1 MTETRSWFPNTES
14 IPVEPGVYRWYDDQ
28 DRILYVGKAK
38 NLRSRLTSYF
48 AKPETLHERT
58 RRMVRSATRIDWTIV
73 KTEFEALQL
82 EFTWIKQYNPP
93 FNVQF
98 RDDKSYP
105 YLAISFEEE
114 FPRVFTTRIRKSGKN
129 KYFGPYTQA
138 WAVRETI
145 DSLLKVFP
153 IRSCGTS
160 TFENAKRSN
169 RPCLLAEIGK
179 CSAPCV
185 GRVSPEIHRDLAQ
198 KFASFVNG
206 SDATHLNSLQEK
218 MVKASESEQYEL
230 AAKYRDQLSAL
241 EAVSA
246 KSAVVFEDKTSADV
260 FGVVMD
266 GYTAAVNMFKVRD
279 GRIRGAKGWVV
290 DLELERTF
298 AELIEYTLQ
307 NGYASEI
314 DDLPKEVIVQEL
326 PDDFEAVEVWLTQS
340 RGSKVQIRVPMRGD
354 KKSLLE
360 TALTNAEHSLRNAK
374 MKRSTDF
381 TARSD
386 ALSNLQEAIGLGK
399 PPLKIECFD
408 VSHLAGTGIVASKV
422 VFVDGKPQKDLYRR
436 YSLAT
441 ATDDTDAMNQVLARR
456 FRSMQEDNARP
467 DLIVVDGAGP
477 QVSAATRAALD
488 AGITDVLIVGI
499 AKRLEELW
507 LAGSPFPVILPRASS
522 EIYLV
527 QHLRDEAHRFAIGH
541 QRMKRKANIAT
552 ILEDIP
558 GLGPNKVRVLLKH
571 FGSTTRIRLATVEEL
586 ADLPGIGSSLARTI
600 HSSLGKRSFFP
611 FGVSR

>member
-1 MTETRSWFPNTES
+1 MTVTRSWFPNTES
-14 IPVEPGVYRWYDDQ
+14 IPTDPGVYRWFDEQ
-28 DRILYVGKAK
+28 ERILYVGKAK

-58 RRMVRSATRIDWTIV
+58 RRMVQSATRIDWTIV

-82 EFTWIKQYNPP
+82 EFTWIKEFNPP

-114 FPRVFTTRIRKSGKN
+114 FPRVFTTRNRKPGKN

-138 WAVRETI
+138 WAIRETI
-145 DSLLKVFP
+145 DSLLRVFP
-153 IRSCGTS
+153 VRSCSKS
-160 TFENAKRSN
+160 TFDAASRSN

-185 GRVSPEIHRDLAQ
+185 DRITPKDHLELVN
-198 KFASFVNG
+198 KFSSFVGG
-206 SDATHLNSLQEK
+206 SDSTFLANLREK
-218 MVKASESEQYEL
+218 MLRASETEQYEL

-246 KSAVVFEDKTSADV
+246 KSAVVFEDNTSADV
-260 FGVVMD
+260 YGIAMD
-266 GYTAAVNMFKVRD
+266 GYTAAVNMFKVRN

-290 DLELERTF
+290 DLELERSLG
-298 AELIEYTLQ
+298 ELVEYTLQ
-307 NGYASEI
+307 NSYSTDS
-314 DDLPKEVIVQEL
+314 DDLPKEIIVQDL
-326 PDDFEAVEVWLTQS
+326 PDDKDEVERWLSEA
-340 RGSKVQIRVPMRGD
+340 RGSKLQIRIAVRGD

-360 TALTNAEHSLRNAK
+360 TAITNAEHSLRNAK
-374 MKRSTDF
+374 LKRATDF
-381 TARSD
+381 TARSE
-386 ALSNLQEAIGLGK
+386 ALSNLQGAVNLAK

-422 VFVDGKPQKDLYRR
+422 VFVDGRPNKDLYRR

-441 ATDDTDAMNQVLARR
+441 ANDDTDAMNQVLLRR
-456 FRSMQEDNARP
+456 FKAMVDDDSRP
-467 DLIVVDGAGP
+467 DLIIVDGAGP
-477 QVSAATRAALD
+477 QVSAAARAARES
-488 AGITDVLIVGI
+488 GVTDVQIVGI

-507 LAGSPFPVILPRASS
+507 IPGNPFPIILPRASS
-522 EIYLV
+522 ELYLV

-541 QRMKRKANIAT
+541 QRLKRKATIASV
-552 ILEDIP
+552 LEEIP
-558 GLGPNKVRVLLKH
+558 GLGPNRVRLLLKH
-571 FGSTTRIRLATVEEL
+571 FGSANRVRSATVEEL
-586 ADLPGIGSSLARTI
+586 SDLPGIGISLAQVIRDTL
-600 HSSLGKRSFFP
+600 SN
-611 FGVSR
+611 

>member
-1 MTETRSWFPNTES
+1 MTATRGWFPNTES
-14 IPVEPGVYRWYDDQ
+14 IPVDPGVYRWYDESE
-28 DRILYVGKAK
+28 RILYVGKAK

-58 RRMVRSATRIDWTIV
+58 RRMVGSAVRIDWTIV

-82 EFTWIKQYNPP
+82 EFTWIKEFNPP

-114 FPRVFTTRIRKSGKN
+114 FPRVFTTRTRKTGKN
-129 KYFGPYTQA
+129 KYFGPFTQA

-145 DSLLKVFP
+145 DGLLRVFP
-153 IRSCGTS
+153 MRSCSKS
-160 TFENAKRSN
+160 TFDNASRSN
-169 RPCLLAEIGK
+169 RPCLLADIGK

-185 GRVSPEIHRDLAQ
+185 GRIDSVGHRDLAN
-198 KFASFVNG
+198 KFASFVSG
-206 SDATHLNSLQEK
+206 ADSSFVSQLREK
-218 MVKASESEQYEL
+218 MLAASDSEQYEL
-230 AAKYRDQLSAL
+230 AAKYRDQLGAL

-246 KSAVVFEDKTSADV
+246 KSAVVFEDNTSADV

-290 DLELERTF
+290 DLELERTLP
-298 AELIEYTLQ
+298 ELIEYTIQ
-307 NGYASEI
+307 NHYSTEV
-314 DDLPKEVIVQEL
+314 DDPPKEILVQEI
-326 PDDFEAVEVWLTQS
+326 PDDIEEIEQWLGS
-340 RGSKVQIRVPMRGD
+340 LRGSKLSVRVAQRGD

-360 TALTNAEHSLRNAK
+360 TAVRNADHSLRNAK
-374 MKRSTDF
+374 MKRATDF
-381 TARSD
+381 TARSEALANLQD
-386 ALSNLQEAIGLGK
+386 ALVLPK

-422 VFVDGKPQKDLYRR
+422 VFVDGRPSKDLYRR
-436 YSLAT
+436 YSLTT

-456 FRSMQEDNARP
+456 FKAMLDDDARP
-467 DLIVVDGAGP
+467 DLIVVDGARP
-477 QVSAATRAALD
+477 QVSAAVRAAHE
-488 AGITDVLIVGI
+488 AGVTDMAIVGI

-507 LAGSPFPVILPRASS
+507 VADSPFPVILPRASS
-522 EIYLV
+522 ELYLI

-541 QRMKRKANIAT
+541 QRLKRKASIAT
-552 ILEDIP
+552 ILEEIP
-558 GLGPNKVRVLLKH
+558 GLGPNRVRLLLKH
-571 FGSTTRIRLATVEEL
+571 FGSANRVRNASIEEL
-586 ADLPGIGSSLARTI
+586 SDLPGIGISLATII
-600 HSSLGKRSFFP
+600 HSTLSD
-611 FGVSR
+611 

>member
-1 MTETRSWFPNTES
+1 MTATRSWFPSTES
-14 IPVEPGVYRWYDDQ
+14 IPVDPGVYRWYDEN

-38 NLRSRLTSYF
+38 NLRARLTSYF

-58 RRMVRSATRIDWTIV
+58 RRMVQTAIRIDWTIV

-82 EFTWIKQYNPP
+82 EFTWIKQFNPP

-114 FPRVFTTRIRKSGKN
+114 FPRVFSTRTRKPGKT

-138 WAVRETI
+138 WAIRETI
-145 DSLLKVFP
+145 DGLLRVFP
-153 IRSCGTS
+153 MRSCSKS
-160 TFENAKRSN
+160 TFDAAKRSN

-185 GRVSPEIHRDLAQ
+185 DRVSAEDHRQLANR
-198 KFASFVNG
+198 FSSFVSG
-206 SDATHLNSLQEK
+206 SDTSYVNSLREK
-218 MVKASESEQYEL
+218 MIEASDLEQYEL
-230 AAKYRDQLSAL
+230 AAKYRDQIGAL

-246 KSAVVFEDKTSADV
+246 KSAVVFEDNASADV
-260 FGVVMD
+260 YAVAMD

-290 DLELERTF
+290 DLELERSL
-298 AELIEYTLQ
+298 AEIIEYTLQ
-307 NGYASEI
+307 NSYSSEH
-314 DDLPKEVIVQEL
+314 DDFPKEVIVQEL
-326 PDDFEAVEVWLTQS
+326 PEDVGQIEQWLS
-340 RGSKVQIRVPMRGD
+340 DAKGSKISIRVAIRGD

-360 TALTNAEHSLRNAK
+360 TALTNAEHSLKNAK
-374 MKRSTDF
+374 LKRATDF
-381 TARSD
+381 TSRSV
-386 ALSNLQEAIGLGK
+386 ALSNLQEALGLEK
-399 PPLKIECFD
+399 APLKIECFD
-408 VSHLAGTGIVASKV
+408 ISHLAGTGIVASKV
-422 VFVDGKPQKDLYRR
+422 VFVDGRPQKDLYRR
-436 YSLAT
+436 YSLAA

-456 FRSMQEDNARP
+456 FKSMLNDDERP

-477 QVSAATRAALD
+477 QVSAAAKAAK
-488 AGITDVLIVGI
+488 ASGIHDLPIVGI

-507 LAGSPFPVILPRASS
+507 QPVNSFPIILPRASD
-522 EIYLV
+522 ELYLI

-541 QRMKRKANIAT
+541 QRLKRKATIAS

-558 GLGPNKVRVLLKH
+558 GLGPNRVRLLLKH
-571 FGSTTRIRLATVEEL
+571 FGSAIRVRQATVDEL
-586 ADLPGIGSSLARTI
+586 GDIPGIGSSLALTI
-600 HSSLGKRSFFP
+600 HDALKN
-611 FGVSR
+611 

>member
-1 MTETRSWFPNTES
+1 MTATRSWFPSTES
-14 IPVEPGVYRWYDDQ
+14 IPVDPGVYRWYDEN

-38 NLRSRLTSYF
+38 NLRARLTSYF

-58 RRMVRSATRIDWTIV
+58 RRMVQTAIRIDWTIV

-82 EFTWIKQYNPP
+82 EFTWIKQFNPP

-114 FPRVFTTRIRKSGKN
+114 FPRVFSTRTRKPGKT

-138 WAVRETI
+138 WAIRETI
-145 DSLLKVFP
+145 DGLLRVFP
-153 IRSCGTS
+153 MRSCSKS
-160 TFENAKRSN
+160 TFDAAKRSN

-185 GRVSPEIHRDLAQ
+185 DRVSAEDHRQLANR
-198 KFASFVNG
+198 FSSFVSG
-206 SDATHLNSLQEK
+206 SDTSYVNSLREK
-218 MVKASESEQYEL
+218 MIEASDLEQYEL
-230 AAKYRDQLSAL
+230 AAKYRDQIGAL

-246 KSAVVFEDKTSADV
+246 KSAVVFEDNASADV
-260 FGVVMD
+260 YAVAMD

-290 DLELERTF
+290 DLELERSL
-298 AELIEYTLQ
+298 AEIIEYTLQ
-307 NGYASEI
+307 NSYSSEH
-314 DDLPKEVIVQEL
+314 DDFPKEVIVQEL
-326 PDDFEAVEVWLTQS
+326 PEDVGQIEQWLSDAKGS
-340 RGSKVQIRVPMRGD
+340 RLSIRVAIRGD

-360 TALTNAEHSLRNAK
+360 TALTNAEHSLKNAK
-374 MKRSTDF
+374 LKRATDF
-381 TARSD
+381 TSRSV
-386 ALSNLQEAIGLGK
+386 ALSNLQEALGLEK
-399 PPLKIECFD
+399 APLKIECFD
-408 VSHLAGTGIVASKV
+408 ISHLAGTGIVASKV
-422 VFVDGKPQKDLYRR
+422 VFVDGRPQKDLYRR
-436 YSLAT
+436 YSLAA

-456 FRSMQEDNARP
+456 FKSMLNDDERP

-477 QVSAATRAALD
+477 QVSAAAKAAK
-488 AGITDVLIVGI
+488 ASGIHDLPIVGI

-507 LAGSPFPVILPRASS
+507 QPVNSFPIILPRASD
-522 EIYLV
+522 ELYLI

-541 QRMKRKANIAT
+541 QRLKRKATIAS

-558 GLGPNKVRVLLKH
+558 GLGPNRVRLLLKH
-571 FGSTTRIRLATVEEL
+571 FGSAIRVRQATVDEL
-586 ADLPGIGSSLARTI
+586 GDIPGIGSSLALTI
-600 HSSLGKRSFFP
+600 HDALKN
-611 FGVSR
+611 

>member
-1 MTETRSWFPNTES
+1 MTATRSWFPNTES
-14 IPVEPGVYRWYDDQ
+14 IPVDPGVYRWYDEN

-58 RRMVRSATRIDWTIV
+58 RRMVQTAVRIDWTIV

-82 EFTWIKQYNPP
+82 EFTWIKQFNPP

-114 FPRVFTTRIRKSGKN
+114 IPRVFSTRNRRPGKT

-138 WAVRETI
+138 WAIRETI
-145 DSLLKVFP
+145 DGLLRVFP
-153 IRSCGTS
+153 MRSCSKS
-160 TFENAKRSN
+160 TLDTAERTN

-185 GRVSPEIHRDLAQ
+185 GRITPEDHRQLANR
-198 KFASFVNG
+198 FASFVSG
-206 SDATHLNSLQEK
+206 ADTSYINSLREK
-218 MVKASESEQYEL
+218 MTDASSLEQYEL
-230 AAKYRDQLSAL
+230 AAKFRDQIGAL

-246 KSAVVFEDKTSADV
+246 KSAVVFEDNASADV
-260 FGVVMD
+260 YAVAMD

-290 DLELERTF
+290 DLELERSL
-298 AELIEYTLQ
+298 AEIIEYTLQ
-307 NGYASEI
+307 NSYSAE
-314 DDLPKEVIVQEL
+314 DDDFPREVIVQEL
-326 PDDFEAVEVWLTQS
+326 PTDVAEIEEWLS
-340 RGSKVQIRVPMRGD
+340 IAKGSKLSIRVAMRGD

-360 TALTNAEHSLRNAK
+360 TALTNAEHSLRNVK
-374 MKRSTDF
+374 LKRATDF
-381 TARSD
+381 TSRSV
-386 ALSNLQEAIGLGK
+386 ALGNLQEALGLDK
-399 PPLKIECFD
+399 APLKIECFD

-422 VFVDGKPQKDLYRR
+422 VFVDGRPQKDLYRR
-436 YSLAT
+436 YSLAS

-456 FRSMQEDNARP
+456 FKSMLEDDAKP

-477 QVSAATRAALD
+477 QVSAASKAAKS
-488 AGITDVLIVGI
+488 AGIVDLPIIGI

-507 LAGSPFPVILPRASS
+507 QPGNPFPVILPRASD
-522 EIYLV
+522 ELYLI

-541 QRMKRKANIAT
+541 QRLKRKATIAS
-552 ILEDIP
+552 ILEEIP
-558 GLGPNKVRVLLKH
+558 GLGPNRVRLLLKH
-571 FGSTTRIRLATVEEL
+571 FGSAVRVRQASVEEL
-586 ADLPGIGSSLARTI
+586 SDIPGIGSQLARTI
-600 HSSLGKRSFFP
+600 HEALNK
-611 FGVSR
+611 

>member
-1 MTETRSWFPNTES
+1 MSVTRSWFPNTES
-14 IPVEPGVYRWYDDQ
+14 IPTDPGVYRWYDEQ
-28 DRILYVGKAK
+28 ERILYVGKAK

-58 RRMVRSATRIDWTIV
+58 RRMVQTATRIDWTIV

-82 EFTWIKQYNPP
+82 EFTWIKEFNPP

-114 FPRVFTTRIRKSGKN
+114 FPRVFTTRNRKPGKN

-138 WAVRETI
+138 WAIRETI
-145 DSLLKVFP
+145 DSLLRVFP
-153 IRSCGTS
+153 VRSCGKS
-160 TFENAKRSN
+160 TFAAARRSN
-169 RPCLLAEIGK
+169 RPCLLADIGK

-185 GRVSPEIHRDLAQ
+185 DRITSKDHRELAN
-198 KFASFVNG
+198 KFSSFVGG
-206 SDATHLNSLQEK
+206 SDSSFLANLREK
-218 MVKASESEQYEL
+218 MLRASETEQYEL

-246 KSAVVFEDKTSADV
+246 KSAVVFEDNTSADV
-260 FGVVMD
+260 YGISMD

-290 DLELERTF
+290 DLELERSLG
-298 AELIEYTLQ
+298 ELVEYTLQ
-307 NGYASEI
+307 NSYSDDS
-314 DDLPKEVIVQEL
+314 DDLPKEIIVQEL
-326 PDDFEAVEVWLTQS
+326 PDDKDEVERWLSEA
-340 RGSKVQIRVPMRGD
+340 RGSKLQIRIAVRGD

-360 TALTNAEHSLRNAK
+360 TAITNADHSLRNAK
-374 MKRSTDF
+374 LKRATDF
-381 TARSD
+381 TARSE
-386 ALSNLQEAIGLGK
+386 ALSNLQLAIDLAK

-422 VFVDGKPQKDLYRR
+422 VFVDGRPNKDLYRR

-441 ATDDTDAMNQVLARR
+441 ANDDTDAMNQVLLRR
-456 FRSMQEDNARP
+456 FKAMAEDDARP
-467 DLIVVDGAGP
+467 DLIIVDGAGP
-477 QVSAATRAALD
+477 QVSAAARAARESGVD
-488 AGITDVLIVGI
+488 DVQIVGI

-507 LAGSPFPVILPRASS
+507 IPGNPFPIILPRASS
-522 EIYLV
+522 ELYLV

-541 QRMKRKANIAT
+541 QRLKRKATIASV
-552 ILEDIP
+552 LEEIP
-558 GLGPNKVRVLLKH
+558 GLGPNRVRLLLKH
-571 FGSTTRIRLATVEEL
+571 FGSANRVRSATVEEL
-586 ADLPGIGSSLARTI
+586 SDIPGIGKSLAQVIRDTL
-600 HSSLGKRSFFP
+600 SN
-611 FGVSR
+611 

>member
-1 MTETRSWFPNTES
+1 MTATRSWFPSTES
-14 IPVEPGVYRWYDDQ
+14 IPEDPGVYRWYDEN

-38 NLRSRLTSYF
+38 NLRARLTSYF

-58 RRMVRSATRIDWTIV
+58 RRMVQTAIRIDWTIV

-82 EFTWIKQYNPP
+82 EFTWIKQFNPP

-114 FPRVFTTRIRKSGKN
+114 FPRVFSTRTRKQGKT

-138 WAVRETI
+138 WAIRETI
-145 DSLLKVFP
+145 DGLLRVFP
-153 IRSCGTS
+153 IRSCSKS
-160 TFENAKRSN
+160 TFDAAKRSN

-185 GRVSPEIHRDLAQ
+185 DRVSAEDHRKLANR
-198 KFASFVNG
+198 FSSFVSG
-206 SDATHLNSLQEK
+206 SDTSYVNSLREK
-218 MVKASESEQYEL
+218 MIEASDLEQYEL
-230 AAKYRDQLSAL
+230 AAKYRDQIGAL

-246 KSAVVFEDKTSADV
+246 KSAVVFEDNASADV
-260 FGVVMD
+260 YAVAMD

-290 DLELERTF
+290 DLELERSL
-298 AELIEYTLQ
+298 AEIIEYTLQ
-307 NGYASEI
+307 NSYSSEH
-314 DDLPKEVIVQEL
+314 DDFPKEVIVQEL
-326 PDDFEAVEVWLTQS
+326 PEDVGQIEQWLS
-340 RGSKVQIRVPMRGD
+340 DAKGSKLSIRVAIRGD

-360 TALTNAEHSLRNAK
+360 TALTNAEHSLKNAK
-374 MKRSTDF
+374 LKRATDF
-381 TARSD
+381 TSRSV
-386 ALSNLQEAIGLGK
+386 ALSNLQEALGLENA
-399 PPLKIECFD
+399 PLKIECFD
-408 VSHLAGTGIVASKV
+408 ISHLAGTGIVASKV
-422 VFVDGKPQKDLYRR
+422 VFVDGRPQKDLYRR
-436 YSLAT
+436 YSLAA

-456 FRSMQEDNARP
+456 FKSMLNDDERP

-477 QVSAATRAALD
+477 QVSAAAKAAK
-488 AGITDVLIVGI
+488 ASGIHDLPIVGI

-507 LAGSPFPVILPRASS
+507 QPVNSFPIILPRASD
-522 EIYLV
+522 ELYLI

-541 QRMKRKANIAT
+541 QRLKRKATIAS

-558 GLGPNKVRVLLKH
+558 GLGPNRVRLLLKH
-571 FGSTTRIRLATVEEL
+571 FGSAIRVRQATVDEL
-586 ADLPGIGSSLARTI
+586 GDIPGIGSSLALTI
-600 HSSLGKRSFFP
+600 HDALKN
-611 FGVSR
+611 